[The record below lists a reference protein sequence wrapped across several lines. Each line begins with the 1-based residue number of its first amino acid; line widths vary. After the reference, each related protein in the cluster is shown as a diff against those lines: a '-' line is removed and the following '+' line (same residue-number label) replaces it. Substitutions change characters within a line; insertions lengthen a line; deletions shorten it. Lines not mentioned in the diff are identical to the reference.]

1 MFFSFKCVYHIGK
14 NPGPAAL
21 NSAGAAPELERA
33 RQRAKRAAQR
43 PKRSHLEQLLDQE
56 SGSGRFVWTYIEGI
70 SRFLYAH
77 MCL

>member
-14 NPGPAAL
+14 TPGPAAL

-43 PKRSHLEQLLDQE
+43 PKRSHLEQLLDQK
-56 SGSGRFVWTYIEGI
+56 SGSGSGTCLVWTLI
-70 SRFLYAH
+70 
-77 MCL
+77 